1 MSKAMPTH
9 RKSMPRHAK
18 CAETAKTCFPGF
30 SPTDRPMLWVSRRTC
45 AWVFDMDV
53 NVDMDVVMHMNLNMS
68 VDMNM
73 DMNMNVDMNMDNC
86 EHWALKARI
95 NACLRLQ
102 KISFA
107 SSQP

>member
-1 MSKAMPTH
+1 
-9 RKSMPRHAK
+9 
-18 CAETAKTCFPGF
+18 
-30 SPTDRPMLWVSRRTC
+30 
-45 AWVFDMDV
+45 MDV
-53 NVDMDVVMHMNLNMS
+53 NADMDVVMHMNLNMS
-68 VDMNM
+68 VDMDM

-86 EHWALKARI
+86 GHWALKACI